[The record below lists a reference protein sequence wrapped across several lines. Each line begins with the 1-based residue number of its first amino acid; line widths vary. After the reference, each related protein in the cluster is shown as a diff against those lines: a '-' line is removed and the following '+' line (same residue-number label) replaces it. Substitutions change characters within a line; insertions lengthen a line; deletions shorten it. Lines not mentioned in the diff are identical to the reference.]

1 MTERLRGITFD
12 LAEFIRERFEEER
25 PSSMHSI
32 GTVGFEERDGKIIHV
47 FPVCDGQN
55 IYKVTVE
62 AL

>member
-32 GTVGFEERDGKIIHV
+32 GGVGFEEIDGKVVHV
-47 FPVCDGQN
+47 FPVSDGKN